1 MVSNAKVPAAASQLS
16 FPKSFFLFFPLNYA
30 GTSVKFLIFLLV
42 TIAVLIPGCTSTTG
56 FRMEMPDGTYPVHL
70 YDGGIK
76 RNVTYMIFI

>member
-1 MVSNAKVPAAASQLS
+1 MVSNAKAPTTALQLS
-16 FPKSFFLFFPLNYA
+16 FPEFLFLFFSSNYA
-30 GTSVKFLIFLLV
+30 GKSVKFLILLLV
-42 TIAVLIPGCTSTTG
+42 TIAVLISGCTSTTG

>member
-1 MVSNAKVPAAASQLS
+1 MVSNTKVAAATSQLS
-16 FPKSFFLFFPLNYA
+16 FPEFFFLFFPRNDA
-30 GTSVKFLIFLLV
+30 GKSVKFPIFLLV
-42 TIAVLIPGCTSTTG
+42 TIAVLISGCTSTTG